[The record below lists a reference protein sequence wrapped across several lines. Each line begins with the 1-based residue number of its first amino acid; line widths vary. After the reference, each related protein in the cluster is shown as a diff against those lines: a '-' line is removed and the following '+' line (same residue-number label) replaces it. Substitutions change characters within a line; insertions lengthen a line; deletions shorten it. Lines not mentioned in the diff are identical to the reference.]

1 MVLFKE
7 IKKTSSSDN
16 RNTLFSKINEKML
29 LFEKEKNIDL
39 PKLKKQY
46 KSIINKIKLKK
57 KEKDKSPE
65 YWEEYWPMVDIKD
78 EIYKEVDRIENSN
91 SDIEYML
98 DIIPFILEYTQEDE
112 KSSGEA
118 AEIDDYV
125 AKQTQFNIFDNNNNI
140 SNFVN
145 ITGNVNKGD
154 IYNRYM
160 SEIEGEYVTGS
171 SRSKHKIKDICPYC
185 KGKNELFEEESTLT
199 CLVCGY
205 SIDFIDSTLKFA
217 SYQQDFEVV
226 SYIAYKRINHFNE
239 WLSQF
244 QGTESTVVP
253 QEVFD
258 KLILEFKKIR
268 MSRTDDIKSE
278 KIREFLKKLKLNKY
292 YEHIP
297 YILRILQGKK
307 PPSLTS
313 EMENELRKMFK
324 DIQEPFSKACPK
336 NRKNFLSYSY
346 VIHKFCELLEYD
358 EFLESFSL
366 LKSREKLY
374 QQDVI
379 WKAICNEL
387 KWEFIPSL

>member
-7 IKKTSSSDN
+7 IKKTSASDN
-16 RNTLFSKINEKML
+16 RNTLYSKINEKIAI
-29 LFEKEKNIDL
+29 FEKEREVDL

-46 KSIINKIKLKK
+46 KSIINKIKV
-57 KEKDKSPE
+57 KEKEKQRPAE
-65 YWEEYWPMVDIKD
+65 FWEEYWPMIDIKD
-78 EIYKEVDRIENSN
+78 SIYKDIDRIENSN
-91 SDIEYML
+91 EEIEYML
-98 DIIPFILEYTQEDE
+98 DIIPYIIEYTQEEE
-112 KSSGEA
+112 KSHN
-118 AEIDDYV
+118 DDVSDVGCDTDIINPFTKY
-125 AKQTQFNIFDNNNNI
+125 DNNI

-154 IYNRYM
+154 VYNRYM
-160 SEIEGEYVTGS
+160 SEIEGEYTVRDT
-171 SRSKHKIKDICPYC
+171 RIKHKSKDICPYC
-185 KGKNELFEEESTLT
+185 KGKEELFEEESTLT
-199 CLVCGY
+199 CMKCGY

-307 PPSLTS
+307 PPSLTT

-379 WKAICNEL
+379 WKAICKEL